1 MCHGQTHPS
10 KSFLHCGFFPLVY
23 TNYYIYNFL
32 TESEQYLKGVIFE
45 DVTSD
50 EKEILNL
57 EYPAPS
63 YTTLEVHSPAS
74 AASASKFPSGKTSS
88 SGIIFNVSFYL
99 FLLT

>member
-1 MCHGQTHPS
+1 M
-10 KSFLHCGFFPLVY
+10 
-23 TNYYIYNFL
+23 
-32 TESEQYLKGVIFE
+32 ESEQYLKGVIFE